1 MLNVEAN
8 LILSL
13 SNSTSKSFKREVN
26 TTDDSI
32 IGLLNKTNEEVINEN
47 SNKNGILASTQRD
60 LIAGEVSKDIS
71 RRKIIPAHIAHAHDE
86 GVLHYHDME
95 KHHTH
100 LKSINQTFVDT
111 DTADV
116 LYK

>member
-32 IGLLNKTNEEVINEN
+32 IGLLDRSNEDVLNEN
-47 SNKNGILASTQRD
+47 SNKKGAIR
-60 LIAGEVSKDIS
+60 
-71 RRKIIPAHIAHAHDE
+71 
-86 GVLHYHDME
+86 
-95 KHHTH
+95 
-100 LKSINQTFVDT
+100 
-111 DTADV
+111 
-116 LYK
+116 